1 MVKGYEGNMP
11 ADDYSTLYQA
21 AYDAGKNG
29 KAQSVLSGLI
39 NLGLSQQT
47 AFAAYEIGRNSVLKS
62 DTESG
67 IINTENAEAEN
78 ESGESVH
85 LRGSVQRS
93 NSKNTEGQVSRVES
107 DSGET
112 EGRRNRSRGP
122 ADGEAARLVN
132 EGREVSVADLGIP
145 GGVKDQKVY
154 RLEDV
159 EETASM
165 KKARKAAEKRGLVV
179 RFFAGDNL
187 MIDNKE
193 GRIENV
199 RG

>member
-11 ADDYSTLYQA
+11 ADEYSTLYQA

-62 DTESG
+62 DAEGG
-67 IINTENAEAEN
+67 IINTESAEAKN

-93 NSKNTEGQVSRVES
+93 DGKNTEGKD
-107 DSGET
+107 DS
-112 EGRRNRSRGP
+112 NI
-122 ADGEAARLVN
+122 LQ
-132 EGREVSVADLGIP
+132 I
-145 GGVKDQKVY
+145 
-154 RLEDV
+154 
-159 EETASM
+159 
-165 KKARKAAEKRGLVV
+165 
-179 RFFAGDNL
+179 
-187 MIDNKE
+187 
-193 GRIENV
+193 
-199 RG
+199 